1 MKRTLSNLLTLVFL
15 CGSLSYASQINA
27 SPAHL
32 APREETVTFN
42 TQNLKYHRNS
52 CRWAQRCTV
61 NCIKISQSEA
71 IKRGG
76 IPCKVCRP

>member
-1 MKRTLSNLLTLVFL
+1 MKGTFSRLLTLAILWGGVL
-15 CGSLSYASQINA
+15 TLSPLHA

-42 TQNLKYHRNS
+42 TQNLKYHRHS
-52 CRWAQRCTV
+52 CRSAVRCTK
-61 NCIKISQSEA
+61 NCIKISHSEA

>member
-1 MKRTLSNLLTLVFL
+1 MKGTLSGLLTFAIL
-15 CGSLSYASQINA
+15 CGGVLSLSPLHA